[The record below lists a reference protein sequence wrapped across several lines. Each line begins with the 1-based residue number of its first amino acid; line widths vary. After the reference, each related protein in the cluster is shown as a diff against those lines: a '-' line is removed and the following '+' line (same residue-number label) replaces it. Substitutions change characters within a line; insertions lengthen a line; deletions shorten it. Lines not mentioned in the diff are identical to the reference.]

1 MDITVM
7 DITLHL
13 TLWKLKI
20 VIKVEI
26 TVMDI
31 TLHITS
37 LKLKIEIK
45 LEITVMEVW
54 KLKMDLN

>member
-1 MDITVM
+1 M